1 MKRRTVDSLIVTGVV
16 LALVGGA
23 MLYASQRA
31 TTDNADDAA
40 RKADLVAQ
48 LAARQAERLR
58 MASIE
63 DCRRSNDV
71 RADLIRVKEGLRKL
85 VEVVIRGTG
94 AGSPDAQK
102 VFERV
107 HRELRK
113 PVPLVEC
120 RTEYPR
126 GP

>member
-31 TTDNADDAA
+31 TTDSADDSA
-40 RKADLVAQ
+40 RKADQAAQ
-48 LAARQAERLR
+48 IAARQAERLR

-85 VEVVIRGTG
+85 VEVVINGTG

-120 RTEYPR
+120 QAEYPR
-126 GP
+126 GL

>member
-1 MKRRTVDSLIVTGVV
+1 MKRRTVDSLIVLALVF
-16 LALVGGA
+16 ALVGGSL
-23 MLYASQRA
+23 LYASQRA

-40 RKADLVAQ
+40 RKADSVAQ

-94 AGSPDAQK
+94 AGSPDAQE